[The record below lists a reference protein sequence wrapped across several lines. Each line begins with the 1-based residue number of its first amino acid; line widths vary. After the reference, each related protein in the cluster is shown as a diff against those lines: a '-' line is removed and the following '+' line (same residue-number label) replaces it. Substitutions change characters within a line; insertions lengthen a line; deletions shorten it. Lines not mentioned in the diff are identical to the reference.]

1 MYTRPVEP
9 MRSVASSRG
18 GSHGKSATQKG
29 GRFQPQA
36 RGADGGRGSPP
47 GRFWTHSP
55 VPAALGP
62 LPTDATFMTGRFE
75 RQTGVAESFAPHV
88 LQGKGFLLCT
98 QFVHPFRGLM
108 RDSRFP

>member
-29 GRFQPQA
+29 GRFK
-36 RGADGGRGSPP
+36 
-47 GRFWTHSP
+47 P
-55 VPAALGP
+55 VSAALGT

>member
-36 RGADGGRGSPP
+36 RGADGDRVSTVSATFG
-47 GRFWTHSP
+47 T
-55 VPAALGP
+55 

-98 QFVHPFRGLM
+98 QLVRPIRGLM

>member
-36 RGADGGRGSPP
+36 RGAEVTAFLHGVSRV
-47 GRFWTHSP
+47 WN
-55 VPAALGP
+55 PA
-62 LPTDATFMTGRFE
+62 D
-75 RQTGVAESFAPHV
+75 
-88 LQGKGFLLCT
+88 
-98 QFVHPFRGLM
+98 
-108 RDSRFP
+108 

>member
-1 MYTRPVEP
+1 MASRP
-9 MRSVASSRG
+9 RRRAGASSRRSLG
-18 GSHGKSATQKG
+18 ATGSTVLNPSAAFGT
-29 GRFQPQA
+29 
-36 RGADGGRGSPP
+36 
-47 GRFWTHSP
+47 
-55 VPAALGP
+55 

>member
-1 MYTRPVEP
+1 MASRP
-9 MRSVASSRG
+9 RRRAGASSRRPVG
-18 GSHGKSATQKG
+18 LTPRFSTVSAAFGT
-29 GRFQPQA
+29 
-36 RGADGGRGSPP
+36 
-47 GRFWTHSP
+47 
-55 VPAALGP
+55 

>member
-36 RGADGGRGSPP
+36 RGADGDRG
-47 GRFWTHSP
+47 T
-55 VPAALGP
+55 

-88 LQGKGFLLCT
+88 LQGKGFLLCM

>member
-36 RGADGGRGSPP
+36 RGADGDRVSPRCQPRLEPCRLVALKGRPALLSPLL
-47 GRFWTHSP
+47 RMFCRAKDFCCARS
-55 VPAALGP
+55 
-62 LPTDATFMTGRFE
+62 
-75 RQTGVAESFAPHV
+75 SFIRSV
-88 LQGKGFLLCT
+88 
-98 QFVHPFRGLM
+98 
-108 RDSRFP
+108 D

>member
-36 RGADGGRGSPP
+36 RGADGDRVSPRCQP
-47 GRFWTHSP
+47 S
-55 VPAALGP
+55 L
-62 LPTDATFMTGRFE
+62 RFE

>member
-36 RGADGGRGSPP
+36 RGADGDRVSPRCQP
-47 GRFWTHSP
+47 RLEP
-55 VPAALGP
+55 CRL
-62 LPTDATFMTGRFE
+62 DATFMTGRFE

>member
-1 MYTRPVEP
+1 MASRPRRRAGASSHRPVGLT
-9 MRSVASSRG
+9 VTAFLHGVSRVG
-18 GSHGKSATQKG
+18 T
-29 GRFQPQA
+29 
-36 RGADGGRGSPP
+36 
-47 GRFWTHSP
+47 
-55 VPAALGP
+55 

>member
-36 RGADGGRGSPP
+36 RGADGDRVSPRCQPRLEPCRLMPPLWPVALKGRPALPSPLL
-47 GRFWTHSP
+47 RMFRRAKDFCCARS
-55 VPAALGP
+55 
-62 LPTDATFMTGRFE
+62 
-75 RQTGVAESFAPHV
+75 SFIRSV
-88 LQGKGFLLCT
+88 
-98 QFVHPFRGLM
+98 
-108 RDSRFP
+108 D

>member
-1 MYTRPVEP
+1 
-9 MRSVASSRG
+9 
-18 GSHGKSATQKG
+18 
-29 GRFQPQA
+29 
-36 RGADGGRGSPP
+36 
-47 GRFWTHSP
+47 
-55 VPAALGP
+55 
-62 LPTDATFMTGRFE
+62 MTGRFE